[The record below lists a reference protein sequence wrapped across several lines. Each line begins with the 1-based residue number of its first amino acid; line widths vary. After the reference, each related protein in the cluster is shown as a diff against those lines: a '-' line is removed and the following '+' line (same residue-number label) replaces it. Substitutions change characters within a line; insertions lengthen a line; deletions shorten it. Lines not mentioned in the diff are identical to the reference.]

1 MFVGGSCILTGR
13 REGRMCLLVG
23 LVYLQVGEKVG
34 CVRWGGLV
42 YLQVGEKVGCVC
54 WWGILYTYR

>member
-1 MFVGGSCILTGR
+1 MFVGGESYILTGR

-23 LVYLQVGEKVG
+23 DLIYLQVGEKVG
-34 CVRWGGLV
+34 CV
-42 YLQVGEKVGCVC
+42 Y